1 MFSSKKLNNFM
12 NIIGP
17 LIQLQQQLR
26 VFHWQT
32 TSFSQHK
39 AFGKAYEALDDQIDE
54 FVETYMGRFGKARPT
69 VTYSIQLK
77 SLTSDEVVKEVIES
91 YISYFNSMNDEIP
104 EATDLLNIRDTMLG
118 ELNKLKYLL
127 TLN

>member
-1 MFSSKKLNNFM
+1 M

-39 AFGKAYEALDDQIDE
+39 AFGKTYEALDGQIDE
-54 FVETYMGRFGKARPT
+54 FVETYMGRFGKAKPT

-91 YISYFNSMNDEIP
+91 YISYFNSMNEELS
-104 EATDLLNIRDTMLG
+104 EASDLLNIRDTMLG